1 MVAHGLDKILDMAV
15 RTVLAIQ
22 TLFLVVLSEPESLPE
37 LELVTSHFLGTN
49 STYKT

>member
-1 MVAHGLDKILDMAV
+1 MAV

-37 LELVTSHFLGTN
+37 FKLVTSHFLGIN
-49 STYKT
+49 TYKT